1 MTARGAAMAIVMS
14 TLLGAAD
21 AAAQDVDRAAARA
34 SLRAAD
40 AAHATAVET
49 HGIVDG
55 LPTAF
60 AGDVYFLR
68 DGADVLHGLDAVR
81 ADLAGS
87 PLAGARISWTTLRA
101 DVSAD
106 GTRGYTFGGG
116 GWTAADGRQ
125 HYSRTLAFWRNEG
138 GTWKVAAF
146 LLNPAPEAAQS
157 APDGFFRETPVRGA
171 ARVDEVMQAD
181 RDFAAQAQMDGTA
194 VAFRDWMAPDGAMLS
209 GPIYGPEAL
218 LAVMNGGRATMEW
231 GPVAGDVAGSGDLG
245 FTIGTAVRTAETGAR
260 SYSKYLSIWRRQ
272 PGGAWR
278 FVVDAGISRPAP
290 AG

>member
-1 MTARGAAMAIVMS
+1 MIARGAAMAIVMT
-14 TLLGAAD
+14 TLMGAAG
-21 AAAQDVDRAAARA
+21 AAAQDVDLEGARA

-40 AAHATAVET
+40 AAHSAAVEAR
-49 HGIVDG
+49 GLVDG
-55 LPTAF
+55 LPAAF
-60 AGDVYFLR
+60 ADDVYFLR

-87 PLAGARISWTTLRA
+87 PLAGARISWMTLRA

-106 GTRGYTFGGG
+106 GARGYTFGGG
-116 GWTAADGRQ
+116 AFTAPDGAR
-125 HYSRTLAFWRNEG
+125 HFSRTLAFWRNEG

-146 LLNPAPEAAQS
+146 LLNPAPEAAL
-157 APDGFFRETPVRGA
+157 AVPDGFVREDGVPGA

-181 RDFAAQAQMDGTA
+181 RDFAAQAAVDGPA
-194 VAFRDWMAPDGAMLS
+194 AAFRDWVAPDGALLS

-218 LAVMNGGRATMEW
+218 YGVMSGGRARLEW

-245 FTIGTAVRTAETGAR
+245 FTIGLATRTAETGAR
-260 SYSKYLSIWRRQ
+260 TYTKYLTVWRRQ

-278 FVVDAGISRPAP
+278 FVVDGGTSRPAP